1 MISLARFSIRRPWLA
16 LAGWLV
22 IAAVLALIGLGVS
35 STISPTVTVVPGT
48 QSARAEHLAKTT
60 FGPSQLVPILLQGPA
75 AQLNRQGPALVRDL
89 LKRPHTRVL
98 SAWDKGTA
106 SAGLRPSPRA
116 AMIIVAVDR
125 SEKDVVKTD
134 QGQIERLV
142 AHDVT
147 RPARAYVSGQPS
159 LDRALK
165 NDVVSVLRNAAFIAF
180 AVVFG
185 LLLIGLRSPLSAA
198 LVTVVTGAT
207 TLAAF
212 GVMALLGKFLDVD
225 ALALTAAA
233 IAGLARGASFSVV
246 MLDRFHHDD
255 LADPGRKPESIVS
268 EAIGSTGRALLFAGT
283 AMVAAMLLA
292 DLFGTTTVL
301 ATLGIGAVICTLLAT
316 GAAVVVVPAALVLFG
331 PALEWRLPAPAFLS
345 RAWDR
350 MVGFSGALTRHPLAV
365 GALATAAMLALAVP
379 ALGAKTG
386 PQDIKLLPPDNQAR
400 VAFER
405 ISHVMGPGYL
415 AQFAVVVVNPKGPIT
430 SNSSLTALRR
440 YENKVA
446 RNPAVYSVTGPGGS
460 FSPSAADLKKFG
472 PSLVK
477 SAKISDKSKK
487 DLLKLID
494 GLGQAGAGSAKL
506 QSGLAQAASGAGQ
519 ANSGSGQ
526 LQAGAGLLH
535 KMLGKARAGSA
546 QISAGLA
553 QALSGAT
560 ALRNGA
566 GIALSG
572 ASKLAAG
579 LGQGAPQVTSKLPAL
594 STLAAAAAAANNQVI
609 SAKGSTQA
617 TESSLN
623 SAVAA
628 LGAMTTGKSDP
639 KYGELANALHAASAS
654 AAAAGQAISGAASNA
669 AISALYAAGTKQE
682 VSKLAP
688 ELTAAATGAALLRNG
703 ILQLRNGNAQ
713 LAGGLNQLSGGGSQ
727 LTSGLGQLTTGAGQ
741 LEAGLA
747 QLTSGTGQ
755 LAAGLSGGVGP
766 AGQLISGLG
775 LMQASV
781 IKARGQIPSTAD
793 LKKLQR
799 QSPGI
804 FNSGYFVLSAIAGA
818 PASDRNAASYM
829 INLNQGGNAAQILI
843 VPRYGPSDPRTE
855 QLGRQLRTLSGSLAR
870 TSHLDVAVGGPA
882 GSLFDVAGNASD
894 KLVDVMIGTAV
905 GVALLLT
912 LMLRSVLIPWIAV
925 LCAAL
930 VTATGFGVMELLF
943 GGSNPPL
950 GGPGRWYP
958 ILMTEI
964 VAAIFGATLLYLV
977 VLVTRARDNFILSG
991 DARGSIVRALG
1002 QTLAATSGIALITIG
1017 VVVPFM
1023 FTELQPVRMV
1033 AVAAALAVALV
1044 AFVVIP
1050 VILPA
1055 AMAIVGRLGWWPTK
1069 PAGPAEPAG
1078 PAKAAAG
1085 RGLTRRLPRPAALRR
1100 KPGPAH

>member
-16 LAGWLV
+16 LSGWLIV
-22 IAAVLALIGLGVS
+22 AAILALIGLGVS
-35 STISPTVTVVPGT
+35 SAVSPSVTVVPGT
-48 QSARAEHLAKTT
+48 QSARAEHLAKTA
-60 FGPSQLVPILLQGPA
+60 FGPSQLVPILLQGPS

-89 LKRPHTRVL
+89 LRRPHTRVL

-106 SAGLRPSPRA
+106 SAGLRPNPNA

-125 SEKDVVKTD
+125 SEKQVVNTD
-134 QGQIERLV
+134 QAQIERLV
-142 AHDVT
+142 ARDVT

-165 NDVVSVLRNAAFIAF
+165 SDVVSTLRNAAFIAF
-180 AVVFG
+180 AVLFG
-185 LLLIGLRSPLSAA
+185 MMLVGLRAPVSAA
-198 LVTVVTGAT
+198 LITLIAGAT
-207 TLAAF
+207 TLASF
-212 GVMALLGKFLDVD
+212 GVMALLGKFLTVD
-225 ALALTAAA
+225 ALALSAAA

-255 LADPGRKPESIVS
+255 LAEPGRRPASIASDAV
-268 EAIGSTGRALLFAGT
+268 GTTGRGLLFAGT
-283 AMVAAMLLA
+283 VMVAAMLLA

-316 GAAVVVVPAALVLFG
+316 GAAVAVVPAALVVFG
-331 PALEWRLPAPAFLS
+331 QAVEWRLPAPAFMS
-345 RAWDR
+345 RGWDR
-350 MVGFSGALTRHPLAV
+350 MVAFSGSLTRHPLAV
-365 GALATAAMLALAVP
+365 GSLATAAMLALAVP
-379 ALGAKTG
+379 ALGAQTG
-386 PQDIKLLPPDNQAR
+386 PQDIKLLPSDSKAR
-400 VAFER
+400 LAFEQ

-415 AQFAVVVVNPKGPIT
+415 AQFAVVVVNPSGPIT
-430 SNSSLTALRR
+430 ASSSLSALHA
-440 YENKVA
+440 YETKIA

-494 GLGQAGAGSAKL
+494 GLGQAGAGSAQL
-506 QSGLAQAASGAGQ
+506 QSGLAQAASGARQ
-519 ANSGSGQ
+519 ASSGSSQ

-535 KMLGKARAGSA
+535 KMLGQARAGSA

-566 GIALSG
+566 GQALSG
-572 ASKLAAG
+572 ASQLAAG
-579 LGQGAPQVTSKLPAL
+579 LGKGAPQVKAGLPAVNL
-594 STLAAAAAAANNQVI
+594 LAADTTAAAAEVK
-609 SAKGSTQA
+609 SAQGSTQA
-617 TESSLN
+617 TDSSVN
-623 SAVAA
+623 SALAA
-628 LGAMTTGKSDP
+628 LSAMTSGKSDP
-639 KYGELANALHAASAS
+639 KYGEVLNALQAASTS
-654 AAAAGQAISGAASNA
+654 AAAAGHAIDGAATNTGA
-669 AISALYAAGTKQE
+669 SAFIAAGVKTQ
-682 VSKLAP
+682 VNALAP
-688 ELTAAATGAALLRNG
+688 QLTAAASGAAALRAG

-713 LAGGLNQLSGGGSQ
+713 LAGGLDQLSGGGSQ
-727 LTSGLGQLTTGAGQ
+727 LTSGLGQLSAGAGQ
-741 LEAGLA
+741 LEGGLA
-747 QLTSGTGQ
+747 QLTNGTGQ

-793 LKKLQR
+793 LKKLQN

-818 PASDRNAASYM
+818 PPSDRNAASYM
-829 INLNQGGNAAQILI
+829 INLNQGGNAAQILV
-843 VPRYGPSDPRTE
+843 VPRYGPNDPRTQ

-882 GSLFDVAGNASD
+882 GSLFDVASSSND
-894 KLVDVMIGTAV
+894 KLADVMIGTAV
-905 GVALLLT
+905 GVALLLM

-925 LCAAL
+925 LCASL
-930 VTATGFGVMELLF
+930 VTATGFGVMQLLF

-958 ILMTEI
+958 ILLTEI

-977 VLVTRARDNFILSG
+977 VVVTRARDHFIVTG
-991 DARGSIVRALG
+991 DARDSVVRALG

-1023 FTELQPVRMV
+1023 FTELQPIRMV
-1033 AVAAALAVALV
+1033 AVAAAVAVALV

-1055 AMAIVGRLGWWPTK
+1055 AMALAGRLGWWPTK
-1069 PAGPAEPAG
+1069 PAGPGEPRS
-1078 PAKAAAG
+1078 G
-1085 RGLTRRLPRPAALRR
+1085 RPLTRRFPRPALPRR
-1100 KPGPAH
+1100 RPGPAH